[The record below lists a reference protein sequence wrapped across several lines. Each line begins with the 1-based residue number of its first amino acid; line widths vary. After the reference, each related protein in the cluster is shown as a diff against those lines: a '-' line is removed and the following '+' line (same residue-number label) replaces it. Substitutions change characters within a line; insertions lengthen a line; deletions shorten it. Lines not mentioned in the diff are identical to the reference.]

1 MVAYNKSRS
10 TMTDY
15 YLLFTICLQL
25 KQWLLKNKLFCGP
38 NAHPSFRCCSVSHH
52 SRWVWFCYNR
62 NLKYMI

>member
-1 MVAYNKSRS
+1 
-10 TMTDY
+10 MTDY

-52 SRWVWFCYNR
+52 SHWVWFCYNR